1 MKRRLRHLYWTGIVI
16 TMAMATVVMAMMV
29 KLKIDDTRESLRS
42 ILHAASAWTMEST
55 EDLQSMAESIASVSP
70 PLRVTFLME
79 QGLVLADSEADALS
93 MENHA
98 TRPEVQEALQ
108 GGIGES
114 LRFSDTQAVATLYA
128 AMRISPV
135 LILRLSYP
143 LWELAGVLAA
153 YGAGLLCLFLI
164 LYVLQRRTLSRFGR
178 DLLVQMDEVRRLLEG
193 DAGHG
198 RAVFPE
204 LQPALDNI
212 SYLARRLREDLSE
225 VSRTLTLRD
234 DFVANASH
242 ELRSPLTS
250 VMGFAE
256 MLDEDM
262 ADSPEERELCVRM
275 IRSEC
280 QRMLDVIEDILHLS
294 RAEAQPAEEA
304 HAVDVGGVA
313 REIATSLSAQA
324 SQKGI
329 EIRVEGE
336 MVLKGVEKDFWEILY
351 NLAGNAVRYGR
362 EGGHVWI
369 RLTGDAIEVEDDG
382 VGIAPEH
389 LPHIFEQFYRVD
401 ESRGMAP
408 GGTGLGLS
416 IVRALAERCGARVAV
431 ESEAGKGSTFAVRF
445 DAEAGKEQA

>member
-262 ADSPEERELCVRM
+262 AYSPEERELCVRM

-313 REIATSLSAQA
+313 QEIATSLSAQA

-336 MVLKGVEKDFWEILY
+336 MVREGVEKDFWEILY

-416 IVRALAERCGARVAV
+416 IVRALAERCGARVTV
-431 ESEAGKGSTFAVRF
+431 ESEAGKGSTFAVHF

>member
-250 VMGFAE
+250 VLGFAE

-336 MVLKGVEKDFWEILY
+336 MVRKGVEKDFWEILY

-416 IVRALAERCGARVAV
+416 IVRALAERCGARVTV